1 MLFMSSWGNRG
12 SAGNTGGAG
21 RYKWRNWSGL
31 VQSTP
36 ERIVY
41 PESVEQVVAVVNDCR
56 ESGKYM
62 RVVGSGHSF
71 TPLVQTDRVL
81 LSLDR
86 MQGVRYVDD
95 DERIAVVWAGT
106 RLKRLGEELFIH
118 GYAQENLGDINEQSI
133 GGAIGT
139 GTHGTGT
146 AFGSLSTQVVGLT
159 IVTGS
164 GDVVECSETENRDW
178 FKAAQVSLGMLGVIV
193 EVKLRVIPAA
203 AMHFSSKRMKL
214 ADCLNELDLLS
225 AENRHFEYYW
235 FPHTDVAQVKFMN
248 TTEAPAS
255 KNSIWND
262 FNKLVVEN
270 GLFWMLSESC
280 RLFPRLCRS
289 VSRISAKFVPVFEE
303 VGYGHKL
310 FATPRLVKFNE
321 MEYNV
326 PASCMK
332 AVLEEMQ
339 ACVAERQFAVHFPVE
354 CRYVKGDD
362 IWLSPAYG
370 RDSAYIAVHMY
381 KGMPYEEYF
390 AAMESIFRKYG
401 GRPHWGKMHTRQ
413 GEDLASLYPYWQDFM
428 NVRAEADPQ
437 GVMLNPYLRTLF
449 GMGEGQTEHPRG
461 YGDAVG

>member
-1 MLFMSSWGNRG
+1 MSKFSNHGHAGEAG
-12 SAGNTGGAG
+12 STGKL
-21 RYKWRNWSGL
+21 KWRNWSGL
-31 VQSTP
+31 VRSTP
-36 ERIVY
+36 EQIVY
-41 PESVEQVVAVVNDCR
+41 PESVEQVAAVINECSK
-56 ESGKYM
+56 SGKSV

-95 DERIAVVWAGT
+95 HERIATVWAGT
-106 RLKRLGEELFIH
+106 RLKRLGEELFLH

-139 GTHGTGT
+139 GTHGTGK

-164 GDVVECSETENRDW
+164 GEVVECSETENREW

-193 EVKLRVIPAA
+193 EVKLRVIPAQT
-203 AMHFSSKRMKL
+203 MHFSSKRMKL
-214 ADCLNELDLLS
+214 DDCLNGLELLA

-235 FPHTDVAQVKFMN
+235 FPNTDVAQVKLMN
-248 TTEAPAS
+248 ATEASAS
-255 KNSIWND
+255 QNSLWNH
-262 FNKLVVEN
+262 FNKLVIEN
-270 GLFWMLSESC
+270 GVFWLLSESC
-280 RLFPRLCRS
+280 RLFPSLSQS

-303 VGYGHKL
+303 VGYGHQL

-339 ACVAERQFAVHFPVE
+339 ACVKERQFAVHFPVE

-413 GEDLASLYPYWQDFM
+413 CEDLASLYPHWQDFM
-428 NVRAEADPQ
+428 KVRAEADPH

-449 GMGEGQTEHPRG
+449 GISDELNEQTRG
-461 YGDAVG
+461 YDDAVG